1 MSTVSTPAAVARVRR
16 FNRFYTQ
23 RIGVLE
29 AGHLGS
35 PFSLAEVRVL
45 YELAQKDDATASEV
59 GRRLG
64 LDAGYLSRI
73 LRRLGSKRLVARE
86 ASPRDKR
93 QTLLRLTD
101 KGRSTFAPLDARSSA
116 AIGELVASV
125 SKADQRRL
133 LEAMATIQSVL
144 GPAEGGGGVTLR
156 AHEPGDL
163 GWVVERHGAIY
174 AAEYGWDQRFEG
186 LVAGIVGDFVKNL
199 DPEKERCWIAEK
211 DGVRLGSVFVVKHS
225 ATIAKLRLLLV
236 EPAARGHGVG
246 RALVEECVRFARR
259 AGYKKMTLWTNSV
272 LHAARRIYEAVGFE
286 LVDERPHDEFGA
298 GLIAQTFDLVL

>member
-1 MSTVSTPAAVARVRR
+1 MSASTAVATVRR
-16 FNRFYTQ
+16 FNRFYSQ
-23 RIGVLE
+23 RMGVLE

-45 YELAQKDDATASEV
+45 YELAQKDDTTASEM

-73 LRRLGSKRLVARE
+73 LRRLGTKRLVAR
-86 ASPRDKR
+86 APSPRDKR
-93 QTLLRLTD
+93 QTMLRLTD
-101 KGRSTFAPLDARSSA
+101 KGRSTFGPLDARADSSVA
-116 AIGELVASV
+116 ELMVRV
-125 SKADQRRL
+125 SGADQRRL
-133 LEAMATIQSVL
+133 LEAMATIQTVL
-144 GPAEGGGGVTLR
+144 GGAEPGGSVTLR

-174 AAEYGWDQRFEG
+174 GAEYGWDHRFEG

-199 DPEKERCWIAEK
+199 DPQRERCWIAEK

-225 ATIAKLRLLLV
+225 PTIAKLRLLLV
-236 EPAARGHGVG
+236 EPSARGHGVG
-246 RALVEECVRFARR
+246 RALVDECVRFARR

-272 LHAARRIYEAVGFE
+272 LHAARKIYEAVGFK
-286 LVDERPHDEFGA
+286 LVDERPHDEFGE
-298 GLIAQTFDLVL
+298 GLIAQTFDLTL

>member
-1 MSTVSTPAAVARVRR
+1 MRR

-45 YELAQKDDATASEV
+45 YELAQKDDTTASEV
-59 GRRLG
+59 ARRLG

-73 LRRLGSKRLVARE
+73 LRRLGTKRLVARA
-86 ASPRDKR
+86 ASARDKR

-101 KGRSTFAPLDARSSA
+101 KGRSTFGPLDARATASVA
-116 AIGELVASV
+116 DLVASV
-125 SKADQRRL
+125 PGADRRRL

-144 GPAEGGGGVTLR
+144 GDREAGGGVTLR

-163 GWVVERHGAIY
+163 GWVVERHGAVY

-199 DPEKERCWIAEK
+199 DPQRERAWIAEK

-246 RALVEECVRFARR
+246 RALVDECVRFARR

-272 LHAARRIYEAVGFE
+272 LHAARRIYEAVGFK
-286 LVDERPHDEFGA
+286 LVAEEPHDEFA
-298 GLIAQTFDLVL
+298 EGLTAQTFELVL

>member
-1 MSTVSTPAAVARVRR
+1 MSSMSTAAVATVRR

-45 YELAQKDDATASEV
+45 YELAQKADITASAV
-59 GRRLG
+59 ARRLG

-73 LRRLGSKRLVARE
+73 LRRLGTRRLVARA

-93 QTLLRLTD
+93 QSLLRLTD
-101 KGRSTFAPLDARSSA
+101 KGRATFGPLDARASA
-116 AIGELVASV
+116 AVADLVARV
-125 SKADQRRL
+125 SGADQRRL
-133 LEAMATIQSVL
+133 LEAMATIESLL
-144 GPAEGGGGVTLR
+144 GDREASGGGVTLR

-174 AAEYGWDQRFEG
+174 AAEHGWDQRFEG

-199 DPEKERCWIAEK
+199 DPQRERCWIAEK

-246 RALVEECVRFARR
+246 RALVDECLRFARK

-272 LHAARRIYEAVGFE
+272 LHAARRIYEAVGFK
-286 LVDERPHDEFGA
+286 LVDEGRHEEFGD
-298 GLIAQTFDLVL
+298 GLIGQTFELVL

>member
-1 MSTVSTPAAVARVRR
+1 MSAAAVATVRR

-45 YELAQKDDATASEV
+45 YELAQKDDTTASEV
-59 GRRLG
+59 ARRLG

-73 LRRLGSKRLVARE
+73 LRRLGTKRLVAR
-86 ASPRDKR
+86 AAAPRDKR

-101 KGRSTFAPLDARSSA
+101 KGRSTFGPLDARANA
-116 AIGELVASV
+116 AVAELVAGV
-125 SKADQRRL
+125 SGADQRRL

-144 GPAEGGGGVTLR
+144 GDREREPGGSVTLR

-163 GWVVERHGAIY
+163 GWVVERHGAVY
-174 AAEYGWDQRFEG
+174 AAEHGWDQRFEG

-199 DPEKERCWIAEK
+199 DPQRERCWIAEK

-225 ATIAKLRLLLV
+225 ATVAKLRLLLV

-246 RALVEECVRFARR
+246 RALVDECLRFARR
-259 AGYKKMTLWTNSV
+259 AGYKKMTLWTNGV
-272 LHAARRIYEAVGFE
+272 LHAARRIYEAVGFK
-286 LVDERPHDEFGA
+286 LVAEEPQDEFGE
-298 GLIAQTFDLVL
+298 GLTAQTFELVL